1 MTIAQIIAEYT
12 GLPEKEAG
20 EMFAISHLQTL
31 PKGAFFI
38 RAGEQPQ
45 KLGLVLKGLFRYLYI
60 DREGNE
66 YTKSFLPEGNFLTAY
81 SSMIKGEG
89 SYFFIEALEDSEI
102 LVFSYADWQNLR
114 AAGTVWKDFL
124 LVQLERAFMMKEQR
138 ERDLLLFDAE
148 TRYLNFTRDFPGLIT
163 RIKQHQVASY
173 LGIKPESLSRIKKN
187 IEALT

>member
-102 LVFSYADWQNLR
+102 LVFSYADWHNLR